1 MHDGDNLLM
10 CASNPQRQ
18 MHEFPPAL
26 LYVPLEVPINRC
38 KPCSLGYTT
47 CGGPLRSSRVCTGP
61 APLQGRVQVYV
72 SQLGAQWKSPRLRR
86 KTFKEVVLG
95 CLRGE
100 PTAGYCGFDGPT
112 LASMAS
118 NPRAEQVA
126 ATPKKKPGPR
136 ASVLFCYI

>member
-1 MHDGDNLLM
+1 MSRSWAPSGK
-10 CASNPQRQ
+10 
-18 MHEFPPAL
+18 AL
-26 LYVPLEVPINRC
+26 AFDEI
-38 KPCSLGYTT
+38 
-47 CGGPLRSSRVCTGP
+47 
-61 APLQGRVQVYV
+61 
-72 SQLGAQWKSPRLRR
+72 R

-136 ASVLFCYI
+136 AFVPFCYI